1 MQNVYNLD
9 RTNSRKKDI
18 WLTKVKKTNRNI
30 YKEKIFK
37 ENKQRRRYGLK

>member
-9 RTNSRKKDI
+9 ITNSRKRYMANKS
-18 WLTKVKKTNRNI
+18 KKTNRNI